1 MYIWAECSWEVQTW
15 KAGGI
20 IKIRSLCMNNSFEAL
35 VLFNEGHEGLIK
47 LHVHLGWDWGS
58 SMGVKGDCVM
68 LRCFGEVQCYQ
79 FFTTEILYLLF
90 DVIQ

>member
-1 MYIWAECSWEVQTW
+1 
-15 KAGGI
+15 
-20 IKIRSLCMNNSFEAL
+20 MNNSFEAL

-68 LRCFGEVQCYQ
+68 LHCFGEVQCYQ